1 MGAEMIPL
9 TIIIP
14 TRNRLASLSRLFASL
29 KVSLSRIDTQ
39 AEIMVVNNGDAQ
51 NTAAIQELAKAASLE
66 VEVLGPTPGKSWGLN
81 EGLKRA
87 EGRIICPLDDDVVV
101 APDWAEKLLE
111 AHATTGFDALQGKIL
126 PGVDPEGNPADPEK
140 LREYNIPIIDY
151 GEEVREI
158 RGLTGTNGSYR
169 REVFEKVGFYDTR
182 LGPGASGFSED
193 TEYSMRIRKAG
204 FKVGYTP
211 HAIVYHELN
220 PGRYGL
226 AVKREVQY
234 RKGLSRSVYRHD
246 SILFDVLPN
255 LFANC
260 VRFGL
265 YKVMGKSQK
274 AYKTEGRI
282 LKYWGYLAGRI
293 RRRISKSQ
301 NALH

>member
-1 MGAEMIPL
+1 MIPL

-301 NALH
+301 NVLH